1 MEAVSEAS
9 EFIFKHRHFRRYFL
23 ASCTSTLG
31 TWTTRFLFGWLA
43 WDLTHSAMWVGIV
56 SALMLLPAF
65 LLAPFFGVMADRMN
79 AQRGMS
85 LTLLGQVGLTVVAA
99 LATGQGWFSLSWLLG
114 LALAC
119 GSVASAYTPLRL
131 SLVPQL
137 VPRSLLS
144 KAIAI
149 SAVVFNVSRIIGPAF
164 AGWLITLTTVTAA
177 FVVSALLY
185 ASAVLLILRITE
197 LHPVK
202 RADKGSVLGQLRSG
216 LQFTLAH
223 PVIRLVLMLTTINA
237 LLGRTLLEMLPA
249 LSGKLLDGSAATLA
263 QLTASAGVGAI
274 VSSLLMGRLRGN
286 ERKMERMMFISLISS
301 GLVVML
307 LRWLRHP
314 WLVMGIV
321 CYLSLAVTMAG
332 ICGQALIQLVVSDD
346 FRGRVMSL
354 WTVFAMGVP
363 ALGSFVLGVLAER
376 FGLVTSLMG
385 FAIVVLVLTLMLQL
399 QPRVASSGRE

>member
-1 MEAVSEAS
+1 MFVVVIEKDPES
-9 EFIFKHRHFRRYFL
+9 IFQHVNFRRYFH

-65 LLAPFFGVMADRMN
+65 LLAPFFGVMADRIN
-79 AQRGMS
+79 AQTGMS
-85 LTLLGQVGLTVVAA
+85 LTLLGQMVLTLLAA
-99 LATGQGWFSLSWLLG
+99 LTTWQGWFSLTWLLG
-114 LALAC
+114 LALTSGA
-119 GSVASAYTPLRL
+119 VASAYTPLRL

-144 KAIAI
+144 KAIAT
-149 SAVVFNVSRIIGPAF
+149 SAVVFNVSRIMGPAF
-164 AGWLITLTTVTAA
+164 AGWLLIYTTVTAA
-177 FVVSALLY
+177 FIVAALLF
-185 ASAVLLILRITE
+185 ASAVFVILSIAK

-202 RADKGSVLGQLRSG
+202 RAEKGSVLEQLHSG
-216 LQFTLAH
+216 LRFTLGN

-237 LLGRTLLEMLPA
+237 MLGRTLLEMLPA

-274 VSSLLMGRLRGN
+274 VSSLMMGRLRGN
-286 ERKMERMMFISLISS
+286 EEKMEQMMFVSLISS
-301 GLVVML
+301 ALIVML
-307 LRWLRHP
+307 LWWITHP
-314 WLVMGIV
+314 WLVIGIIF
-321 CYLSLAVTMAG
+321 YLSLAATMTG

-354 WTVFAMGVP
+354 WTVFAMGMP
-363 ALGSFVLGVLAER
+363 AIGSFVLGLLAEQ
-376 FGLVTSLMG
+376 FGFVISLTG
-385 FAIVVLVLTLMLQL
+385 FAVATLLVTLMLRL
-399 QPRVASSGRE
+399 LNP